1 MTQYN
6 DIGIDGRLDWER
18 ITKLL
23 RIGLFAGCMV
33 LVGDMLLGY
42 GEYNEGLH
50 GLERMLSPK
59 IAKSDIQLFWAALLG
74 FLGIPLEGLSYFGI
88 YRLMAGKSVKHA
100 HAYRSGILGLLMFGG
115 CGVHVPCVAAV
126 YFYKQMLLAGD
137 TQALEKTI
145 DFARYFL
152 LPGTVL
158 FLLFFVL
165 LIAVQISAFA
175 KGMTPY
181 PKWCW
186 IFSLGMGAVVIL
198 LSKLVGNNALMNG
211 LSTAWISLGDI
222 WMTGGLLLMRNKA
235 SAAQFPE
242 AKSEQSKSEG
252 ERRK

>member
-6 DIGIDGRLDWER
+6 DIGIDGKLDWER
-18 ITKLL
+18 IKKLL
-23 RIGLFAGCMV
+23 LIGLFAGCMV
-33 LVGDMLLGY
+33 LAGDVILGY
-42 GEYNEGLH
+42 GEYNKDLH

-59 IAKSDIQLFWAALLG
+59 IVKSDIQLFLAALLG
-74 FLGIPLEGLSYFGI
+74 FVGIPLEGLSYFGI

-100 HAYRSGILGLLMFGG
+100 HAYRSGILGILMFGG

-126 YFYKQMLLAGD
+126 YFYKQLLLSGD
-137 TQALEKTI
+137 AQALEKTI
-145 DFARYFL
+145 NFAMLFL

-158 FLLFFVL
+158 FLIFFVL

-186 IFSLGMGAVVIL
+186 IFSLGMGVAVIF
-198 LSKLVGNNALMNG
+198 LSNLIGNNAWING

-222 WMTGGLLLMRNKA
+222 WMTGGLLLMLNKA
-235 SAAQFPE
+235 KEKDLQASIPSMQRD
-242 AKSEQSKSEG
+242 EG
-252 ERRK
+252 ACK